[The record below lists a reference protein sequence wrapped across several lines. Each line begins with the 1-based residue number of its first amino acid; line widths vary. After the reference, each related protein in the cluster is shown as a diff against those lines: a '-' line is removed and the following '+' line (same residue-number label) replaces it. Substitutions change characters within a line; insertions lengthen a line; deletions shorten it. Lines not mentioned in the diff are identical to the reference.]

1 MISGANAADVY
12 SRGPSIKDSGP
23 VDYAPAI
30 TWTGF
35 YVGAHAGSTFDDS
48 ASLEILGTEVDS
60 DDLDE
65 QFIGGL
71 HVGYNWQ
78 TSRNLVLGIEG
89 NITVPADSDEFFA
102 DYFASIRGRIGYALD
117 KTLVYGTGGVA
128 FLANDNALLG
138 DDVSTGYVV
147 GGGLDHKIRDNV
159 SIGLE
164 GLYYSFEDEVVSGV
178 DVERDF
184 FTVQARV
191 TYHFNDRTGDPLK

>member
-35 YVGAHAGSTFDDS
+35 YLGAHAGSTFNDELSIDTPIGS
-48 ASLEILGTEVDS
+48 ADLGEF
-60 DDLDE
+60 DE
-65 QFIGGL
+65 QFVGGI

-89 NITVPADSDEFFA
+89 NITFPADSDEFAA
-102 DYFASIRGRIGYALD
+102 DYFASVRGRIGYALD
-117 KTLVYGTGGVA
+117 KTLVYGTAGVA
-128 FLANDNALLG
+128 FLSWT
-138 DDVSTGYVV
+138 DDTLDDTTVGYVV
-147 GGGLDHKIRDNV
+147 GAGIDHKVRDNV

-164 GLYYSFEDEVVSGV
+164 GLYYSFEDELVSGV
-178 DVERDF
+178 DLERDF